1 MQKTDKR
8 TVTSKRN
15 GKLGGRPV
23 TPDGNT
29 TALDVVNEAARLTL
43 RPPVAAAGLQA
54 LQSPKRGQ

>member
-1 MQKTDKR
+1 MKKDKR
-8 TVTSKRN
+8 ITQSPKN